1 MMTNTSGSH
10 RPRRLLKYSAIL
22 LVVAQLAYAVFLAS
36 ASWREVKAEQ
46 SGRLATV
53 ADLDA
58 NALDLYFTQL
68 EIGMQNLGAELTDMH
83 KKLDLA
89 RAYQLVHRF
98 QKLHTELG
106 NVILMRGD
114 GQILMTGN
122 SPNNP
127 DMPTLA
133 GDPVFMQFRGE
144 LQQGENFVIGRP
156 IKGHIDSR
164 WVVAARYAVTDRAG
178 KIIYIISA
186 NLPADLLQS
195 YWSDSVSPKISAL
208 GLIRDDGYVISRYP
222 EPDAAGLDEL
232 YGNPAAGTMTEYLRA
247 SNYPQQG
254 QVNMP
259 DGNGKMKDLR
269 ELRRLRHYPA
279 TLFAEVPLSEIKA
292 AWWVRMRDTYFLL
305 ALMLAG
311 IVFFYGMSF
320 RRRHAW
326 STAQRRE
333 VLRHKYALALNE
345 RSPNEIF
352 MFDTETLQ
360 ISYANEHALNN
371 TGYTLAQLQQKDI
384 LVLHPE
390 MDIASFGKIAE
401 PLRRGEQESVK
412 YQTVQSRSNGSTY
425 PVEVSLQLMQ
435 SDANGEVIMAII
447 NDITAFKQAEEN
459 FNKFNAP
466 VERRA
471 GRRN

>member
-1 MMTNTSGSH
+1 MTNTSSEH
-10 RPRRLLKYSAIL
+10 RPRKLLKFSAIL
-22 LVVAQLAYAVFLAS
+22 LVAAQLAYAAYLAS
-36 ASWREVKAEQ
+36 ASWHEVKTEQ
-46 SGRLATV
+46 AARLATF

-68 EIGMQNLGAELTDMH
+68 EIGMHNLGAELTDTH
-83 KKLDLA
+83 KQLDPG

-98 QKLHTELG
+98 QELHTELG

-114 GQILMTGN
+114 GRIVLTGN

-133 GDPVFMQFRGE
+133 GDPVFMQFRSE

-156 IKGHIDSR
+156 VKGHIDSR

-195 YWSDSVSPKISAL
+195 YWADSVSPKISAL
-208 GLIRDDGYVISRYP
+208 GVIRDDGYMISRYP
-222 EPDAAGLDEL
+222 EPDAAGLDDL
-232 YGNPAAGTMTEYLRA
+232 YGNPVAGTMTAYLRA
-247 SNYPQQG
+247 NNYPQQG
-254 QVNMP
+254 QIEMP
-259 DGNGKMKDLR
+259 GSDGSAADLR
-269 ELRRLRHYPA
+269 ELRRLRHFPV
-279 TLFAEVPLSEIKA
+279 TLWVDVPMSEIKA
-292 AWWVRMRDTYFLL
+292 AWWDRMRDTSFLL

-311 IVFFYGMSF
+311 IVIFYGMSF

-333 VLRHKYALALNE
+333 ELRHKYEQALNE

-352 MFDTETLQ
+352 MFDPETLQ
-360 ISYANEHALNN
+360 ISYANDYALNN
-371 TGYTLAQLQQKDI
+371 TGYTLAQLQQKDMFF
-384 LVLHPE
+384 LHPE
-390 MDIASFGKIAE
+390 MGIESFGTIVE
-401 PLRRGEQESVK
+401 PLRRGGQESVK
-412 YQTVQSRSNGSTY
+412 YQTVQSRSDGSTY
-425 PVEVSLQLMQ
+425 PVEVNLQLIK
-435 SDANGEVIMAII
+435 SDENGEGFMAII
-447 NDITAFKQAEEN
+447 NDISAFRQAEEN
-459 FNKFNAP
+459 IRKFNAP

>member
-1 MMTNTSGSH
+1 MTNTSSEH
-10 RPRRLLKYSAIL
+10 RPRKLLKFSAVL
-22 LVVAQLAYAVFLAS
+22 LVAAQLAYAAYLAS
-36 ASWREVKAEQ
+36 ASWHEAKAEQ
-46 SGRLATV
+46 TARLATF

-68 EIGMQNLGAELTDMH
+68 EIGMHNLGAELTDTH
-83 KKLDLA
+83 KQLDLG

-114 GQILMTGN
+114 GRILLTGN

-156 IKGHIDSR
+156 VKGHIDNR
-164 WVVAARYAVTDRAG
+164 WVVPARYAVTDQAG

-195 YWSDSVSPKISAL
+195 YWADSVSPRISVL
-208 GLIRDDGYVISRYP
+208 GLMRDDGYMISRYP
-222 EPDAAGLDEL
+222 EPDAAGLDDL
-232 YGNPAAGTMTEYLRA
+232 YGNPVAGKLTEYLRA
-247 SNYPQQG
+247 NNYPQQG
-254 QVNMP
+254 QVEMP
-259 DGNGKMKDLR
+259 GSGGSAAGLR
-269 ELRRLRHYPA
+269 ELRRLRHFPV
-279 TLFAEVPLSEIKA
+279 TLFVDVPMSEIKA
-292 AWWVRMRDTYFLL
+292 AWWGRMRDTYFLM

-311 IVFFYGMSF
+311 IVIFYGMSF

-333 VLRHKYALALNE
+333 ELRHKYEQALNE

-352 MFDTETLQ
+352 MFDPETLQ
-360 ISYANEHALNN
+360 ISYANDYALNN
-371 TGYTLAQLQQKDI
+371 TGYTLAQLQQKDM
-384 LVLHPE
+384 LSLHPE
-390 MDIASFGKIAE
+390 MGIESFGTIVE

-412 YQTVQSRSNGSTY
+412 YQTVQSRRDGSTY
-425 PVEVSLQLMQ
+425 PVEVNLQLIK
-435 SDANGEVIMAII
+435 SDENGEGFMAIV
-447 NDITAFKQAEEN
+447 NDISAFRQAEEN
-459 FNKFNAP
+459 IRKFNAP